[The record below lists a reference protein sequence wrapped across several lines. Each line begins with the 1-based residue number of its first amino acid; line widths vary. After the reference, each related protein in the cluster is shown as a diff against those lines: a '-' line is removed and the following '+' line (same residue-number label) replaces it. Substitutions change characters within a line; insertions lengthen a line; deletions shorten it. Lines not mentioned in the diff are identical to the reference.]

1 MSIASKNEILGKT
14 KLRKVGAYIDHDLY
28 ADFEKLAKVEMRSI
42 SSMTQVAIKEIVDK
56 AKAEGKI

>member
-1 MSIASKNEILGKT
+1 MATVNSIETLGKT

-28 ADFEKLAKVEMRSI
+28 ADFEKLAKIEMRSI

>member
-1 MSIASKNEILGKT
+1 MLLSKEETLGKT
-14 KLRKVGAYIDHDLY
+14 KLRKVGAYIDHDLF
-28 ADFEKLAKVEMRSI
+28 ADFEKLAKVEMRSL

>member
-1 MSIASKNEILGKT
+1 MGKT

-56 AKAEGKI
+56 AKADGKL